1 MSSAHN
7 FESEINCFARN
18 ILSGVGA
25 VVVAQLVQRSLP
37 TPDVCHSNPVIS
49 KLLYVTVNC
58 IGKIKMKK
66 KRPEWS
72 IFKNI
77 FFRGHQ
83 LINCRRSSFYFKKGH
98 FSK

>member
-37 TPDVCHSNPVIS
+37 LPEGLSSNPVIDRIFE
-49 KLLYVTVNC
+49 KT
-58 IGKIKMKK
+58 G
-66 KRPEWS
+66 RP
-72 IFKNI
+72 KNV
-77 FFRGHQ
+77 H
-83 LINCRRSSFYFKKGH
+83 LA
-98 FSK
+98 